1 MNPKF
6 ARCLGPCAVTK
17 SLFGLIR
24 LCRFVFI
31 KRTVFVRDFFGRV
44 IFIFYGKKHG
54 SHADIKLKFV
64 RDGEG
69 KGQRERIGEGAEGG
83 GKGVGGR

>member
-1 MNPKF
+1 MD
-6 ARCLGPCAVTK
+6 V
-17 SLFGLIR
+17 LFL
-24 LCRFVFI
+24 
-31 KRTVFVRDFFGRV
+31 FFME
-44 IFIFYGKKHG
+44 KKHG